1 MRAIVYR
8 ERTAQPGGH
17 VEREYLGV
25 RSKWVGDPA
34 HARVF
39 TNGGHAK
46 NAIRWESGAM
56 WRRNPPPATHKY
68 FVQPVKIEAV
78 PQSGAEEYVPS

>member
-8 ERTAQPGGH
+8 ESKSPVGNCG
-17 VEREYLGV
+17 REWLGV
-25 RSKWVGDPA
+25 RGRWVTDPA

-39 TNGGHAK
+39 TNAGHAK
-46 NAIRWESGAM
+46 NAIRWESGYM
-56 WRRNPPPATHKY
+56 WNRHAAPTHLAY

-78 PQSGAEEYVPS
+78 ATDVAEEYVPS